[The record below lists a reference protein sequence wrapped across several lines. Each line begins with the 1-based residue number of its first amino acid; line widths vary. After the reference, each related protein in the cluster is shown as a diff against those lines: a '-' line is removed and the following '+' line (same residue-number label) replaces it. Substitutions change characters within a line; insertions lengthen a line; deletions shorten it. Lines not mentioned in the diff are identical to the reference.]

1 MVGARRPL
9 FIHRTAR
16 TPEPAD
22 EGAETAHV
30 PIVAPP
36 DAVVAAPFERG
47 TGAEREARPCAI
59 PGIVRTRA
67 LVCRR
72 WATLPSVV
80 FAFYL
85 VLLLAVVALVVL
97 LVRGT
102 GRAVG
107 RAIRDDQ
114 MGRGAKARL
123 LASVLAAALVVGFVA
138 WLAAFLRDPVVT
150 VRGTDYFCSSAP
162 IGEDPF
168 PADVQEQCDAQG
180 HDRRMQALASGA
192 AASGAAAVV
201 MLLAVRIAQQRSPT

>member
-1 MVGARRPL
+1 ML
-9 FIHRTAR
+9 
-16 TPEPAD
+16 
-22 EGAETAHV
+22 
-30 PIVAPP
+30 
-36 DAVVAAPFERG
+36 
-47 TGAEREARPCAI
+47 
-59 PGIVRTRA
+59 
-67 LVCRR
+67 
-72 WATLPSVV
+72 

-97 LVRGT
+97 LARGA
-102 GRAVG
+102 GRAAG
-107 RAIRDDQ
+107 RASRADH
-114 MGRGAKARL
+114 MRRGAKARL

-150 VRGTDYFCSSAP
+150 VRGTDYFCTSPA

-201 MLLAVRIAQQRSPT
+201 MLPAVRVARREAPADPRQPDASASR

>member
-1 MVGARRPL
+1 M
-9 FIHRTAR
+9 
-16 TPEPAD
+16 
-22 EGAETAHV
+22 
-30 PIVAPP
+30 
-36 DAVVAAPFERG
+36 
-47 TGAEREARPCAI
+47 
-59 PGIVRTRA
+59 
-67 LVCRR
+67 
-72 WATLPSVV
+72 V

-114 MGRGAKARL
+114 MESGAKARL

-150 VRGTDYFCSSAP
+150 VRGTDYFCTSAP

-192 AASGAAAVV
+192 AASGAVAVV
-201 MLLAVRIAQQRSPT
+201 MLLAVRVFQQRSPT